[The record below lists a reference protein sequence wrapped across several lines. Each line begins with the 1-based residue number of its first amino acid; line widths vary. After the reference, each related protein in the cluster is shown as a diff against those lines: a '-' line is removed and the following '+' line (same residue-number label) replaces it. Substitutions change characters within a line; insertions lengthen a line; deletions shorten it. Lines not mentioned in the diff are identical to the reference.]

1 MSRLLHHKNVKN
13 KIQRYNLNFKNTF
26 KGLYKMYLQ
35 LPGCPARDRP
45 WKKNKCA
52 KTYPNTLNFNLRI
65 IKAIGLQKNEFYD

>member
-1 MSRLLHHKNVKN
+1 MPDLLHHKNVKN
-13 KIQRYNLNFKNTF
+13 KMQRDNLDFKHTF

-35 LPGCPARDRP
+35 LPGCPPKDRP

-52 KTYPNTLNFNLRI
+52 KTYPNILNFNLRI